1 VVTIKDVAREA
12 AVSPA
17 TVSRVVNGLV
27 GYSETTRARV
37 EQAVRSLGYEPDSL
51 ARGLKTRQTSVIG
64 VLAPLVSDALASHV
78 MSGVEDAARASGNAV
93 MLGRTGLKSVFAE
106 PYLRMLR
113 TYRAA
118 GVVLIST
125 VISPSFRGVL
135 GRDIPMVSVAITD
148 GSGSP
153 SISVDDDQ
161 AAYDGTRFLLGLRHR
176 RIGLLAGNPESVFV
190 AERRVSG
197 YRRAMTEA
205 RCAPVVARG
214 DFSYASGSPGLRDLM
229 GQDPDL
235 SAVFAVSDEMGAAV
249 VNELQ
254 RMGRRVPHDVS
265 VLGFDDTATAQHV
278 NPPLSTIAQ
287 PLHQMGEMAV
297 RKLLH
302 ARELGPRVL
311 PHRIVE
317 RGTTAPFAA

>member
-1 VVTIKDVAREA
+1 MVTIKDVAREA
-12 AVSPA
+12 SVSPA

-27 GYSETTRARV
+27 GYSETTRVRV

-64 VLAPLVSDALASHV
+64 VLAPFVSDALASHV
-78 MSGVEDAARASGNAV
+78 MSGVEDAARTSGYAV
-93 MLGRTGLKSVFAE
+93 MLGRTGLKSAFVE

-125 VISPSFRGVL
+125 VINPSFRGVL
-135 GRDIPMVSVAITD
+135 GRDVPMVSVAITD

-161 AAYDGTRFLLGLRHR
+161 AAYDGTRFLLGLGHR
-176 RIGLLAGNPESVFV
+176 RIGLLTGNAESVFV
-190 AERRVSG
+190 AERRTNG
-197 YRRAMTEA
+197 YLRAMTEA
-205 RCAPVVARG
+205 RCAAVVARG
-214 DFSYASGSPGLRDLM
+214 DFSYASGAPGLRELL
-229 GQDPDL
+229 GQDPHL

-254 RMGRRVPHDVS
+254 RMGRRVPRDVS

-278 NPPLSTIAQ
+278 NPPLSTIAH

-302 ARELGPRVL
+302 ARDLRPRVL
-311 PHRIVE
+311 PHRIIE